1 MRCVTRLLVL
11 LLLCYGR
18 LIVALRFR
26 LDLEPMLLRL
36 LLRLLF
42 WLIILGLFV
51 LLCRVRR
58 LGLVL
63 LWGDGGSGSG
73 SRTIVFVVPIVDGR
87 ILTVLA
93 VILFAGC

>member
-1 MRCVTRLLVL
+1 MMRCVTRLLVL

-51 LLCRVRR
+51 LLCCVRR

-63 LWGDGGSGSG
+63 LWGDGSSG
-73 SRTIVFVVPIVDGR
+73 SRTTVFVVPIVDGR